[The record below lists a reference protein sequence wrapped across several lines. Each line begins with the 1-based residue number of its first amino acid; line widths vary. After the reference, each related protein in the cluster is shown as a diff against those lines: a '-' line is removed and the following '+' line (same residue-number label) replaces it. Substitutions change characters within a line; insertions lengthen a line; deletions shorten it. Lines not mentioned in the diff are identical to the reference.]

1 MDTFLKFILAT
12 ILAFSSFTTG
22 VLLMDKKYLSITDM
36 RVPDF
41 RKAKEDCEKNLTRL
55 ESCKIIY
62 VKSDS
67 GDTDE

>member
-1 MDTFLKFILAT
+1 MDTFIRLILAT
-12 ILAFSSFTTG
+12 LLAFSSFTTG
-22 VLLMDKKYLSITDM
+22 VLLMDKKYLSVTNM

-55 ESCKIIY
+55 ENCKIIY

-67 GDTDE
+67 GDADE